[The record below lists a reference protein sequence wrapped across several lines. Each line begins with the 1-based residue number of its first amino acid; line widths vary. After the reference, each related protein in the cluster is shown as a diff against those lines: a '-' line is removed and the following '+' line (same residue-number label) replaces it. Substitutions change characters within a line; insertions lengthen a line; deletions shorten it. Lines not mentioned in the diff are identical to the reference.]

1 LEIKEPGIYKK
12 TEIFLMAFIDLVNE
26 EIVKTPLESKDKP
39 DVLRELVQILKDAGQ
54 IEDYDAVLTAVQD
67 REEKMSTGLQEGIAV
82 PHGKSDAVSGLKL
95 AIGIAPE
102 GLDYDA
108 LDGEPSKLFFL
119 LVAPP
124 DQSGPHVAALSEIAK
139 LAMSK
144 GFCKALIRAENAQ
157 EVVELIRG
165 D

>member
-1 LEIKEPGIYKK
+1 
-12 TEIFLMAFIDLVNE
+12 MAFIELVNE
-26 EIVKTPLESKDKP
+26 KIVKTPLKSKDKP

-54 IEDYDAVLTAVQD
+54 IEDYDAVLKSVQE
-67 REEKMSTGLQEGIAV
+67 REDKMSTGLQDGIAV
-82 PHGKSDAVSGLKL
+82 PHGKTHAVSGLKL
-95 AIGIAPE
+95 AIGISPE

-108 LDGEPSKLFFL
+108 LDGEDSKLFFL

-144 GFCKALIRAENAQ
+144 GFCKALMRAENAQ

>member
-1 LEIKEPGIYKK
+1 
-12 TEIFLMAFIDLVNE
+12 MAFIDLVNE
-26 EIVKTPLESKDKP
+26 NIIKTPLESKDKP
-39 DVLRELVQILKDAGQ
+39 DVLRELVQILKNAGQ
-54 IEDYDAVLTAVQD
+54 IEDYDAVLKSVQE
-67 REEKMSTGLQEGIAV
+67 REEKMSTGLQDGIAV
-82 PHGKSDAVSGLKL
+82 PHGKTQAVSGLKL
-95 AIGIAPE
+95 AIGISPQ

-108 LDGEPSKLFFL
+108 LDGEDSKLFFL

-144 GFCKALIRAENAQ
+144 AFCKALMHAENAQ

>member
-1 LEIKEPGIYKK
+1 
-12 TEIFLMAFIDLVNE
+12 MAFIELVTE
-26 EIVKTPLESKDKP
+26 KIVKTPLVSKDKP

-54 IEDYDAVLTAVQD
+54 IEDYEAVLKAVQE
-67 REEKMSTGLQEGIAV
+67 REGKMSTGLQDGIAV
-82 PHGKSDAVSGLKL
+82 PHGKTDAVSGLTL
-95 AIGIAPE
+95 AIGISPA
-102 GLDYDA
+102 GIDYDA

-124 DQSGPHVAALSEIAK
+124 DQSGPHVMALSDIAK
-139 LAMSK
+139 LARSK
-144 GFCKALIRAENAQ
+144 AFCRALVHAESAQ